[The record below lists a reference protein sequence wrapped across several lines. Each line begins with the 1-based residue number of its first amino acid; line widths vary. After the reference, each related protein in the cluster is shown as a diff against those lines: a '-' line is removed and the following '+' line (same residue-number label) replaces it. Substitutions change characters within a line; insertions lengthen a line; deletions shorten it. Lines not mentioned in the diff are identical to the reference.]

1 MIEGQPDDELLN
13 VQYPVFT
20 RVARGTGR
28 ELVQHHHETEA
39 SKVIK
44 PALAGLK
51 RAGLLERAK
60 SALGIPGARRAAGN
74 TANEAH
80 RWSMKH
86 ALQPGGGRTST
97 STWS

>member
-1 MIEGQPDDELLN
+1 MRSTVIEGQPEIELLK

-20 RVARGTGR
+20 RVSRGAGR

-39 SKVIK
+39 SKVIE

-60 SALGIPGARRAAGN
+60 QRWASPVHTVQLGIRPI
-74 TANEAH
+74 
-80 RWSMKH
+80 KH
-86 ALQPGGGRTST
+86 TCGR
-97 STWS
+97 

>member
-1 MIEGQPDDELLN
+1 MLK

-20 RVARGTGR
+20 RVSRGAGR

-39 SKVIK
+39 SKVIE

-51 RAGLLERAK
+51 RAGLLARAK
-60 SALGIPGARRAAGN
+60 SALGIPGAHRATGDK
-74 TANEAH
+74 ANKAH
-80 RWSMKH
+80 LWSMKH
-86 ALQPGGGRTST
+86 DLQPDGGRTGTGTSTSTST